1 MPSNVASVGAIEL
14 FGIDVVLAG
23 EDLQRLTEDE
33 DGGMQ

>member
-14 FGIDVVLAG
+14 FAIDVVLAG
-23 EDLQRLTEDE
+23 EDLQRLNEDE